1 MCSRRKSKSRM
12 ILINQRKITLKILKS
27 NKKMM
32 IKKNLKMTKIKLNLM
47 NNKI

>member
-1 MCSRRKSKSRM
+1 M
-12 ILINQRKITLKILKS
+12 ILINQRKMTLKILKS